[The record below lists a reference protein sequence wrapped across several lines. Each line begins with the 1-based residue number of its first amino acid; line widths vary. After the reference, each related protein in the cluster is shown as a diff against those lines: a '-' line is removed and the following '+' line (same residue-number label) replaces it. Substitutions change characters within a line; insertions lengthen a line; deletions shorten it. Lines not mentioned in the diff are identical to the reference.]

1 MQPKIVIAGS
11 YNGVIV
17 AKGPQIP
24 GVGETFIG
32 DTFFTGPGG
41 KGANQAVAASLQ
53 GAQVRFVCK
62 LGRDPYGDDA
72 VRYLKQY
79 GGPMGDGIRQVAGAQ
94 TGIALIFVDGAGNNS
109 IMVVPGANLSLTAD
123 EIVAAVQAE
132 TDVFMVGFQL
142 ECDVAQ
148 MCEAMIRLNALGIKT
163 LLDPAPAAPLPMAVY
178 PAIDIIKPN
187 EHEAE
192 ILTGVHIETP
202 QDACRAGE
210 ILIGRG
216 VKTAIITL
224 GAKGTVIVTATEQT
238 FVPARVVEAR
248 DTTGAGDIF
257 SGSFLA
263 ALAKGYALAEAV
275 RYANDAA
282 AISVQRLGV
291 FEAAPTETETL
302 ALYRSGTGATQAV
315 PMV

>member
-1 MQPKIVIAGS
+1 MKPKIMIAGS

-17 AKGPQIP
+17 ARGPAIP

-53 GAQVRFVCK
+53 GADVRFLCK
-62 LGRDPYGDDA
+62 LGRDSYGDEA
-72 VRYLKQY
+72 VRLLKQY
-79 GGPMGDGIRQVAGAQ
+79 GGLEGNSIRQEDGIQ

-109 IMVVPGANLSLTAD
+109 IMVVPGANLTLTAD
-123 EIVAAVQAE
+123 EIVREAKATE
-132 TDVFMVGFQL
+132 GLFMVGFQL

-148 MCEAMIRLNALGIKT
+148 MCEAIIRLHAEGIKT
-163 LLDPAPAAPLPMAVY
+163 LLDPAPAVPLPMEVY

-192 ILTGVHIETP
+192 ILTGIHITTP
-202 QDACRAGE
+202 DEATRAGE
-210 ILIGRG
+210 VLIGRG
-216 VKTAIITL
+216 VKTAIVTL
-224 GAKGTVIVTATEQT
+224 GAMGTVIVTAEEKA
-238 FVPARVVEAR
+238 FVPARIVEAR

-263 ALAKGYALAEAV
+263 ALSQGYPMVEAV

-291 FEAAPTETETL
+291 FEAAPTRQETL
-302 ALYRSGTGATQAV
+302 ALYESRG
-315 PMV
+315 

>member
-1 MQPKIVIAGS
+1 MKPKIIIAGS

-17 AKGPQIP
+17 AKGPAIP

-32 DTFFTGPGG
+32 NTFFTGPGG

-53 GAQVRFVCK
+53 GADVRFLCK
-62 LGRDPYGDDA
+62 LGKDPYGDEA
-72 VRYLKQY
+72 VRLLRQY
-79 GGPMGDGIRQVAGAQ
+79 GGLEGGGIRQVDGVQ

-109 IMVVPGANLSLTAD
+109 IMVVPGANLALTAD
-123 EIVAAVQAE
+123 EIVHDVEAE
-132 TDVFMVGFQL
+132 RDVFMVGFQL

-148 MCEAMIRLNALGIKT
+148 MCEAMIRLHAAGVKT
-163 LLDPAPAAPLPMAVY
+163 LLDPAPAAPLPMEAY

-187 EHEAE
+187 EYEAE
-192 ILTGVHIETP
+192 ILTGVHITSPRE
-202 QDACRAGE
+202 AYAAGE
-210 ILIGRG
+210 ILVGRG
-216 VKTAIITL
+216 VKTAIVTL
-224 GAKGTVIVTATEQT
+224 GAKGTVIVSAEERT
-238 FVPARVVEAR
+238 FVPARPVNAT

-263 ALAKGYALAEAV
+263 ALSKGYPLVEAV

-291 FEAAPTETETL
+291 FEAAPTEAETL
-302 ALYRSGTGATQAV
+302 ALYRGGGNGLL
-315 PMV
+315 